1 MRKGG
6 ERLGVF
12 SWWKS
17 KFIGTDMQMCETLT
31 AEILYKK
38 LALETCIDL
47 IANSILRTEF
57 ITYKD
62 GKKERGRLFY
72 QLNVRPNKNQNQKEF
87 LKEIVRKLIT
97 TNECL
102 VIQTD
107 DGDFLIADSFIK
119 DPKAVISN
127 YYSQITV
134 NGLTFPG
141 NYRSGQVFYF
151 KYSNENLNRL
161 ISGMNESFGKLIT
174 ASMNMYK
181 RSNAKR
187 YVMTGEFFRR
197 QDDKTQEAV
206 DAMITNQMK
215 PWLEA
220 DNAGA
225 IFQLQNKYDLKEMTA
240 SGKGQTGQTSKDIQ
254 ELIEKIYELV
264 ARTLHVP
271 IGLLK
276 GDVVDLSG
284 QMDSLLAFV
293 SLPIV
298 DLIVTEMNGTLYTEQ
313 EYLNRTYIKADT
325 TKLKIIS
332 LTDLSTSLDKFISIG
347 AFCIDDV
354 IEFMGGEP
362 FNEEW
367 SKRRFITKNYA
378 DAANLDETEGG

>member
-1 MRKGG
+1 M
-6 ERLGVF
+6 GVL
-12 SWWKS
+12 SWLKS
-17 KFIGTDMQMCETLT
+17 KIIGPDLQVCETLT
-31 AEILYKK
+31 TEILYKK

-47 IANSILRTEF
+47 IANSLLKTEF
-57 ITYKD
+57 ITYKN
-62 GKKERGRLFY
+62 GKRKRGTLFY

-102 VIQTD
+102 VIQTNE
-107 DGDFLIADSFIK
+107 GDFLIADSFVK

-127 YYSQITV
+127 YYSQVTV
-134 NGLTFPG
+134 NGLVFPG
-141 NYRSGQVFYF
+141 SYRSGEVFYF

-187 YVMTGEFFRR
+187 YVMTGDFFRR
-197 QDDKTQEAV
+197 QDDKTQKAV

-225 IFQLQNKYDLKEMTA
+225 IFQLQKGYDLKEMTA
-240 SGKGQTGQTSKDIQ
+240 SGKGQTGLTSKDVQ

-276 GDVVDLSG
+276 GESVELSG
-284 QMDSLLAFV
+284 QIDSLLAFA
-293 SLPIV
+293 SLPIIEI
-298 DLIVTEMNGTLYTEQ
+298 IVTEMNGTLYSKQ

-367 SKRRFITKNYA
+367 SQRRFITKNYA